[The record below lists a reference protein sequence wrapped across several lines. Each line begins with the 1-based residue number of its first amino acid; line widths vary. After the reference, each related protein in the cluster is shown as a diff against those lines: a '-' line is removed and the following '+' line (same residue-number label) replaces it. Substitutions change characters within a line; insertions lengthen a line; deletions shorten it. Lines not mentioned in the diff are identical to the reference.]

1 MSSPLP
7 HVRNRQQMPVV
18 LAPLDPHESAR
29 WRRLLEDELR
39 DRTRV
44 LTRTV
49 RGMVIESDH
58 DVEALL
64 DAVLNGREAFAHA
77 QRVRLLAMAT
87 ARALDLPEDEATVL
101 GRAALVHDIGKTALP
116 LALMGKPAA
125 LTADELALVRNYP
138 SIGAAI
144 LAEVPLLE
152 AAAPLVRD
160 AHERVDGE
168 GFPRGVGAE
177 SVALSARILGVADAY
192 DVMTHPRVYRD
203 AMSCTQALFE
213 LDRCGG
219 TQFDAFVVQAF
230 RGIIPR

>member
-7 HVRNRQQMPVV
+7 HVRNRQQK
-18 LAPLDPHESAR
+18 PLIIAQVDPRESAR
-29 WRRLLEDELR
+29 WTRLLENELR
-39 DRTRV
+39 DRTSV

-49 RGMVIESDH
+49 RGLVIESDQ

-64 DAVLNGREAFAHA
+64 DIVLSGREAFAHA

-87 ARALDLPEDEATVL
+87 ARALDLPEDDAAVL

-125 LTADELALVRNYP
+125 LTAEELALVRTYP
-138 SIGAAI
+138 SIGAA
-144 LAEVPLLE
+144 VVSGVSLLKT
-152 AAAPLVRD
+152 AAPLVRD

-168 GFPRGVGAE
+168 GFPRRVRAE
-177 SVALSARILGVADAY
+177 AVALSARILGVADAY

-203 AMSCTQALFE
+203 PMSCTQALLE
-213 LDRCGG
+213 LDRCTG
-219 TQFDAFVVQAF
+219 TQFDASVVQAF